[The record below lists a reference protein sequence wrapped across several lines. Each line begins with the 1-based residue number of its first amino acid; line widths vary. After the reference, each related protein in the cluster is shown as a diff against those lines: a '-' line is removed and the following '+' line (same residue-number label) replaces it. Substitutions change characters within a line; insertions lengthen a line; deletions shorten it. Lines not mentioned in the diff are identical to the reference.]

1 MREQP
6 RAFSVTVISKKKKKG
21 DVHVKLQNEETKGK
35 THTKKALLF

>member
-6 RAFSVTVISKKKKKG
+6 RVFSVTVISKKKKG